1 MNDRELLYVK
11 YIADTK
17 SISKAAKKLYI
28 AQPSLSQALQK
39 IEEEIGTPLFVR
51 KQRGMELTLAGEKYY
66 IAAKEILDIYDDFIN
81 EISYINDY
89 KKGRLTIGIANF
101 LGTFLLPKILPSFTK
116 DYPNIE
122 IYVEEQSTVSLE
134 KMVVDGTV
142 DFAVMHGH
150 ELLQSKNINYEI
162 LHKDPFVVIAK
173 KGHPL
178 EKIAYKK
185 NGIYNVDIKDLQ
197 GHDMIVLDK
206 DKGIRQISEII
217 WNEAEVSPKIKLT
230 TKNFETAK
238 RLAIEGVGITILP
251 SEYIQLFPFENK
263 YNSFLI
269 SGTENSY
276 WNSCILTKPSTYLS
290 KISNVF
296 IETIKE
302 YYKKNQPF

>member
-1 MNDRELLYVK
+1 M
-11 YIADTK
+11 
-17 SISKAAKKLYI
+17 
-28 AQPSLSQALQK
+28 
-39 IEEEIGTPLFVR
+39 
-51 KQRGMELTLAGEKYY
+51 
-66 IAAKEILDIYDDFIN
+66 
-81 EISYINDY
+81 
-89 KKGRLTIGIANF
+89 
-101 LGTFLLPKILPSFTK
+101 
-116 DYPNIE
+116 
-122 IYVEEQSTVSLE
+122 
-134 KMVVDGTV
+134 
-142 DFAVMHGH
+142 
-150 ELLQSKNINYEI
+150 LQSKNINYEI